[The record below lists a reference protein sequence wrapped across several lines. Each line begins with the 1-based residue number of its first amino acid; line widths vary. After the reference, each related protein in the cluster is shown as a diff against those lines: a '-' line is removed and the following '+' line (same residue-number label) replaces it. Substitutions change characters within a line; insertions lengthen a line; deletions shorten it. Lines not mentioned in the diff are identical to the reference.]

1 LLKTSI
7 SLVVPL
13 FNEQDR
19 FSETAD
25 EIVDFIARWGPHS
38 EVIWVDD
45 GSSDRTGEM
54 VDAFIALGHNVETKL
69 LRIPHRGKGAAVR
82 AGLLAA
88 RCSFGAFCDVDLAT
102 PLDDIAD
109 LIGICE
115 RNGGLVIGSRGLP
128 TSNVLQHESFLREQL
143 GRAYNRVVR
152 AFLTPGIF
160 DTQCGAKAAEI
171 DVWVQLLSHCQEDG
185 FAADV
190 EMIAMAMAVEVPVLE
205 VGVSWAH
212 DDRSR
217 VRVWKDGVSMLTSLL
232 RIWRRTRLVGDKTGF
247 LLYK

>member
-19 FSETAD
+19 FSETAH
-25 EIVDFIARWGPHS
+25 EIVGFIARCGPNS

-45 GSSDRTGEM
+45 GSSDRTVEL
-54 VDAFIALGHNVETKL
+54 VEAFVSLEHGVETKL
-69 LRIPHRGKGAAVR
+69 LRRPHQGKGAAVR
-82 AGLLAA
+82 AGLLSAQ
-88 RCSFGAFCDVDLAT
+88 SPFGAFCDVDLAT

-109 LIGICE
+109 LIDICD
-115 RNGGLVIGSRGLP
+115 RDGGLVIGSRALP
-128 TSNVLQHESFLREQL
+128 TSKVLEHETFLREQL

-152 AFLTPGIF
+152 TFLTPGIF
-160 DTQCGAKAAEI
+160 DTQCGAKVASNGL
-171 DVWVQLLSHCQEDG
+171 WVQLLARCEEDG

-190 EMIAMAMAVEVPVLE
+190 EMIAMAMAFDVPVFE

-217 VRVWKDGVSMLTSLL
+217 VRVWRDGISMVTSLL
-232 RIWRRTRLVGDKTGF
+232 RIWRRIRLMGDKTRF